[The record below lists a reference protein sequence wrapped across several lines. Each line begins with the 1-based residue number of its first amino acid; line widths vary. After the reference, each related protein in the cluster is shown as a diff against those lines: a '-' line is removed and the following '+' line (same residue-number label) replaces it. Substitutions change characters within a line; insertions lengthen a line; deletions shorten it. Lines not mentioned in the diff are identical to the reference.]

1 MMHVVILIFSSWN
14 FSLNIRSSRESPSQY
29 VKQTISRFTSL
40 DGDYWRFATDLCA
53 PKRFM
58 VPRAIFFSWCRI
70 IMLSSP
76 RIHFRNTL
84 NTCFAKASTHIFV
97 VFMAFYWLPPDR
109 MCRSDT
115 RIEILI
121 DDWTLL
127 RRAICGKWSCS
138 MKRSRLWF
146 WFIFER
152 SLMTHFRDFLQ
163 IRGRSATILA
173 ESLECVRNK
182 WQRFTFI
189 LLPLSLQAPQTE
201 FLRSSSMQV

>member
-84 NTCFAKASTHIFV
+84 NTCFAKASTHIFCC
-97 VFMAFYWLPPDR
+97 FHGFLLIATRPDVSKR
-109 MCRSDT
+109 HQNWNINWRLNSAPASNLWKVELLNEALALM
-115 RIEILI
+115 ILI
-121 DDWTLL
+121 YL
-127 RRAICGKWSCS
+127 RAITHD
-138 MKRSRLWF
+138 
-146 WFIFER
+146 
-152 SLMTHFRDFLQ
+152 SL
-163 IRGRSATILA
+163 
-173 ESLECVRNK
+173 
-182 WQRFTFI
+182 QRFSPDSGAKCDDSRGI
-189 LLPLSLQAPQTE
+189 SRVRA
-201 FLRSSSMQV
+201 

>member
-1 MMHVVILIFSSWN
+1 MWN
-14 FSLNIRSSRESPSQY
+14 KPYLVLHHSTEITGVSRLTC
-29 VKQTISRFTSL
+29 VRLK
-40 DGDYWRFATDLCA
+40 D
-53 PKRFM
+53 
-58 VPRAIFFSWCRI
+58 SWCQADFLLFPLMSHNYAVVSAYPFPKHI
-70 IMLSSP
+70 KHLFCESV
-76 RIHFRNTL
+76 NTIFC
-84 NTCFAKASTHIFV
+84 CFHG
-97 VFMAFYWLPPDR
+97 FYWLPPDR

-182 WQRFTFI
+182 WQVIYLHTS
-189 LLPLSLQAPQTE
+189 PSLSLQAPQTE

>member
-1 MMHVVILIFSSWN
+1 
-14 FSLNIRSSRESPSQY
+14 
-29 VKQTISRFTSL
+29 
-40 DGDYWRFATDLCA
+40 
-53 PKRFM
+53 
-58 VPRAIFFSWCRI
+58 
-70 IMLSSP
+70 
-76 RIHFRNTL
+76 
-84 NTCFAKASTHIFV
+84 
-97 VFMAFYWLPPDR
+97 MAFYWLPPDR

-182 WQRFTFI
+182 WQAIYLHTSPSLVAGSSNGIPPLLFNAGLVSHYRRYLNPVDPRMFVTNGGVAELNKSNCKGKPNPRLQFT
-189 LLPLSLQAPQTE
+189 
-201 FLRSSSMQV
+201 